1 MSLEKRLKGYAN
13 PQKGPHGAGRDQA
26 NIDYWSD
33 RATENSKIAPRAS
46 DGPMRLTSGKVMNTR
61 DTGMQPY
68 RSRNVDARMKALD
81 DMDVAGDINFMPG
94 VRRQV

>member
-1 MSLEKRLKGYAN
+1 MSLEKRVKAYAG
-13 PQKGPHGAGRDQA
+13 PARGPHGAGRDLA

-33 RATENSKIAPRAS
+33 RAKENSAIAPRAS
-46 DGPMRLTSGKVMNTR
+46 DGPMRLPSTKQDVR
-61 DTGMQPY
+61 DTEMRPY
-68 RSRNVDARMKALD
+68 RSRSADARMKALD